1 MKKISNYFLTTSVIL
16 FGVGL
21 IAFSSSNI
29 NTVNNSLD
37 LFLNAVFPSLFPFL
51 IVSELISHT
60 FVISLI
66 SSKFEKIMPAVFNVS
81 AIGAYPFVMGLISGY
96 PVGAKIVA
104 NLRAENKITRS
115 DGDKLLIFT
124 NNAGP
129 LFIVGSIGTSIYL
142 NSSIGFLLYI
152 VHFISC
158 IVTGIAFGHLYKLN
172 YRDYAPTSSKELE
185 FSTLGEIVGDTIKKA
200 FHTLSIVCGF
210 VILFSLIISMLQVS
224 GILSFIGNTWT
235 EYVIFGILEITS
247 GIKLISTISDTVL
260 PLQIIVTSFLLG
272 FGGFSVLLQ
281 VWSVISKTDLSIK
294 PYILGKIFNGIISA
308 MIMTVVVN
316 MLWDNNENSNL
327 KN

>member
-316 MLWDNNENSNL
+316 ML
-327 KN
+327 

>member
-1 MKKISNYFLTTSVIL
+1 MFLIVNILYIMKKISNYFLTTSVIL

-316 MLWDNNENSNL
+316 ML
-327 KN
+327 